1 MGAELM
7 EAPSASPPGNQL
19 APSSR
24 GRPHPHVPED
34 AERSPEAAERS
45 EEESSFPAD
54 VTAAAGSSDVFP
66 GSPGSRFSPA
76 ARLLLYY
83 SAGSSSLGARFS
95 GQSCPRLPE
104 SPCPHPCCPLAISV
118 PDFAA
123 AA

>member
-7 EAPSASPPGNQL
+7 EAPSASPPGGQL

-24 GRPHPHVPED
+24 GRPHPHG
-34 AERSPEAAERS
+34 PEAAERS

-104 SPCPHPCCPLAISV
+104 SPCPRPCCPLAISV